1 MFMLQGAKG
10 EADGYYAALQE
21 TKGCVA
27 NDGAR
32 ACDLVRSTFEQY
44 NFSADTL
51 DHMTRSLSAHPAQF
65 ADFLMRF
72 HHQLAEADFT
82 PARAYISGLTIALG
96 YFLGGLVPLLPYL
109 FFSRVREALLCSV
122 AVMAVALFA
131 FGWAKTALVG
141 ECSRLVCF
149 QNAVQM
155 LVLGGL
161 AAGAAM
167 GCVKAIGG

>member
-1 MFMLQGAKG
+1 ML
-10 EADGYYAALQE
+10 
-21 TKGCVA
+21 
-27 NDGAR
+27 
-32 ACDLVRSTFEQY
+32 RSTFSQY
-44 NFSADTL
+44 NFSIDTL
-51 DHMTRSLSAHPAQF
+51 DHMAHGLSAHPDNF
-65 ADFLMRF
+65 VDFLMRF

-82 PARAYISGLTIALG
+82 PSRAYISGLTIALG

-109 FFSRVREALLCSV
+109 FFSRVREALYCSV
-122 AVMAVALFA
+122 LVMAIALFT

-149 QNAVQM
+149 QNAMQM